1 MALPPAFLDEIKDQV
16 SVSSIVGRKVKLTK
30 KGREFLG
37 LCPFHNEKTPSF
49 TVNDEKGF
57 YHCFGCGAHGNV
69 INFLTDCEKMPFMEA
84 VEHLASIA
92 GLKMPENNRQNP
104 VQDNRHKMLLDI
116 MEKACLFFQK
126 HLFSEN
132 GAQAREYLKSRGIT
146 GAVAKEFRLGY
157 APSGSKLVEFFKSQN
172 IAFAPLKELGLI
184 APNNGREGFHDY
196 FYDRVMFPILDRR
209 RRVIGFGGR
218 LMHKGEPKYLNSPD
232 TALFHKGEQ
241 LYALPNAIETIR
253 KSNSALIVEGYMDV
267 IALHSAGFTSAVA
280 PLGTAFTE
288 NQLQLLWK
296 ECDEPIICF
305 DGDRAGRKASS
316 RALLRALPLLSAGK
330 SLQFIFL
337 PDPFDPDDMIR
348 KKSPEAFQEA
358 ITSAKSLFYAFWN
371 MLLENRSVDTPERKA
386 KLEQEATELI
396 EKIKDERIR
405 SYYLKAIKKE
415 LWQLEK
421 EKKKKPLSFNDAQSI
436 LKPQKN
442 SIEGRMLLSYLLCY
456 PHIAQNFIEEIAS
469 VNLNEPMLQ
478 NIKEKLL
485 ERLFENPDINQE
497 ELEEAVFADFDG
509 LKLPEIEMLKKADK
523 TQEEINNDILH
534 WLHIYQIRSLQEEC
548 QNKVKEY
555 NQTGNETLW
564 REIQQIKQELASF
577 SMPE

>member
-92 GLKMPENNRQNP
+92 GLKMPKNNRQNP

-184 APNNGREGFHDY
+184 APNNAREGFHDY

-497 ELEEAVFADFDG
+497 ELEEAVFEDFDG